1 MLMKNYQLLHA
12 VEKPLNFDFVKPFAN
27 TSDLKNFTPHID
39 ENLAA
44 EKMEQRLKKGDKT
57 TSEDQS
63 IDIDQ
68 KPKSK
73 FETDEVKEK
82 QEFAFTYQREATIGY
97 LYRKMPYTYYVYK
110 RIATEVQ
117 KRLPDFKPTTVL
129 DFGAGLG
136 SGVWAA

>member
-1 MLMKNYQLLHA
+1 MLHA

-44 EKMEQRLKKGDKT
+44 EKMEERLKNSDKDELPT
-57 TSEDQS
+57 

-73 FETDEVKEK
+73 FETDEVKEQ
-82 QEFAFTYQREATIGY
+82 QEFNFSY
-97 LYRKMPYTYYVYK
+97 
-110 RIATEVQ
+110 
-117 KRLPDFKPTTVL
+117 
-129 DFGAGLG
+129 
-136 SGVWAA
+136 